1 MISRW
6 HEGGV
11 QDAGNSLV
19 LAIEIVYI
27 IDNLMLFH
35 QAIRT
40 YDFYTF
46 YKYDIIKQKYVVKKI
61 YSWIKDK
68 TGAWWQEKIKLET
81 STTAKIEK
89 KKINLMVYRL
99 VKCEFQVWEHHKQ
112 NHGDMKIQKIWTSS
126 CSL

>member
-68 TGAWWQEKIKLET
+68 TGACVCVCLC
-81 STTAKIEK
+81 
-89 KKINLMVYRL
+89 V
-99 VKCEFQVWEHHKQ
+99 
-112 NHGDMKIQKIWTSS
+112 QKIVKQMWSNVYT
-126 CSL
+126 